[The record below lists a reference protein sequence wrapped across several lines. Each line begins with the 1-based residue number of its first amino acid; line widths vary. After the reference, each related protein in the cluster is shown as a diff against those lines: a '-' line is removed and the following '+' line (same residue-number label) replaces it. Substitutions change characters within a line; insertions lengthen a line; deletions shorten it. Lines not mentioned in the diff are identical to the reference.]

1 MPQSQSKS
9 QPRTIDPNDLP
20 DVITRYLA
28 AHRVHD
34 TVTAVASFATDAT
47 VVDDGTTYEGVAA
60 IEGWLSRV
68 ATEFT
73 YTVELT
79 AAERTDATHYVAVH
93 HLEGDFPGGTV
104 DLRYRFALHDD
115 LIERLVI
122 EP

>member
-1 MPQSQSKS
+1 MHQPQT
-9 QPRTIDPNDLP
+9 QPQARSIAPNELP
-20 DVITRYLA
+20 DVITRYLS
-28 AHRVHD
+28 AHRAHD
-34 TVTAVASFATDAT
+34 TAAAVASFAGDAT

-79 AAERTDATHYVAVH
+79 AAERTDATHYDAVH
-93 HLEGDFPGGTV
+93 HLEGDFPGGAV
-104 DLRYRFALHDD
+104 DLRYRFTLHGD